1 MGRMKQRNVD
11 LDIEELILRG
21 VPSAQRYHI
30 AAAIERELTRL
41 LSKQGLPQSL
51 ERGGSIPA
59 IDIGPIHIEV
69 GTKADAIGTQIAQ
82 SVYGKL
88 WENQRPE

>member
-1 MGRMKQRNVD
+1 
-11 LDIEELILRG
+11 G
-21 VPSAQRYHI
+21 VPSAQRYQI
-30 AAAIERELTRL
+30 AAAIERELARL

-59 IDIGPIHIEV
+59 IDIGSIHIEV
-69 GTKADAIGTQIAQ
+69 DTKADAIGAQIAQ

-88 WENQRPE
+88 WEHQRPE